1 VPETDRLL
9 DDYAA
14 RFARGERPD
23 AGAYLARAGARAD
36 ELRELI
42 DVFLMAAPPAPAQE
56 EALALMA
63 AWAAGEPPLAAL
75 RRRRGRR
82 RGEVVDAVMAAL
94 GIDPVLRARVSAH
107 CRRLESGLLDLRRVD
122 GRVLRAIAD
131 AIGATTEDLARWG
144 ARPRPAPVRMTRLAD
159 AAPQAVMADALIA
172 AARPDDE
179 LDRLFGIGD

>member
-9 DDYAA
+9 DEYAA

-23 AGAYLARAGARAD
+23 AGAYLARAGAGAD

-42 DVFLMAAPPAPAQE
+42 DALLMAAPPAPPQE
-56 EALALMA
+56 ETLALMA

-94 GIDPVLRARVSAH
+94 AIDPVKRARVAAH
-107 CRRLESGLLDLRRVD
+107 CRQLESGLLDLRRVD
-122 GRVLRAIAD
+122 RRVLRAIAG
-131 AIGATTEDLARWG
+131 AIGATTEDLACWG
-144 ARPRPAPVRMTRLAD
+144 ARTRPHPVRTS
-159 AAPQAVMADALIA
+159 
-172 AARPDDE
+172 RPGDE
-179 LDRLFGIGD
+179 VDRLFGVGGLGP